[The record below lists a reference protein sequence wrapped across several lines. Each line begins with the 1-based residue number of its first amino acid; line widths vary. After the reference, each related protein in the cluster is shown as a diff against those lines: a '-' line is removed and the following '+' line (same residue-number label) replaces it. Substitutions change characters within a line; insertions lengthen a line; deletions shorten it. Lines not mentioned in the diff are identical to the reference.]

1 MKLKC
6 GEFCLLENNKEKKKF
21 SALDFEIN
29 KGICVFVLKLTI
41 NIRLLYQPD
50 G

>member
-6 GEFCLLENNKEKKKF
+6 CEFCLLEKTKKKNF
-21 SALDFEIN
+21 AALDFEIN